1 MPVWPGLALSHVY
14 GYSNLWRAFICSIFC
29 VVAFELINAFK
40 VRLPS
45 SPLLLCLVFVSV
57 WAANGGVRFQDDEL
71 FADTH
76 FRAVAHSGI
85 SWELIA
91 FSILGVL
98 CGVRVALPCAH
109 VSLLLDSP
117 SRYPCLPAFTASPVD
132 VLSARARCDACASVA
147 ARVCEGAMTPPHLLV
162 TARCV

>member
-29 VVAFELINAFK
+29 VVTFELINAFK

-45 SPLLLCLVFVSV
+45 SPLLLCLVCVSV

-98 CGVRVALPCAH
+98 CGVRVALCTWAFALRLTL
-109 VSLLLDSP
+109 SLP
-117 SRYPCLPAFTASPVD
+117 LPASPHCID
-132 VLSARARCDACASVA
+132 S
-147 ARVCEGAMTPPHLLV
+147 
-162 TARCV
+162 